1 MLFGRKKPGF
11 VKIEEIDKAAN
22 NSSEETTKDVT
33 ESKTSGNVD
42 DKNSTVHAA
51 DHEEG
56 DSNKTTEKPD
66 LLEYLSA
73 LPDAE
78 DEFADVVEPEDQ
90 NEAEK
95 EEMSEARKLAD
106 YIRLRSAAGNLTK
119 YASLKEE
126 IEEVDQLLMEIKEDE
141 ACEDIVYRE
150 GQKDKYFY
158 SKLNMSDNYAMI
170 TSLVE
175 DKDLVTTIVN
185 MVRFNSKTYPA
196 PTPITYFE
204 KHPYYATRPQIERAC
219 SVLSGKEENS
229 DIERFTNNKNVD
241 FLFSTK
247 FMTPKYAKALAHE
260 DDFID

>member
-11 VKIEEIDKAAN
+11 VKIEEIDKDAN
-22 NSSEETTKDVT
+22 NISEETTQDT
-33 ESKTSGNVD
+33 AENKTSVNDGD
-42 DKNSTVHAA
+42 LNSKVTDNEAGV
-51 DHEEG
+51 
-56 DSNKTTEKPD
+56 SNITTEKPD
-66 LLEYLSA
+66 LLDYLSS
-73 LPDAE
+73 LPDVE
-78 DEFADVVEPEDQ
+78 DEFADIVEPEDQ
-90 NEAEK
+90 NEAEN
-95 EEMSEARKLAD
+95 EEMTEAMKLAD

-119 YASLKEE
+119 YASLKKE
-126 IEEVDQLLMEIKEDE
+126 IEEVDQILMEIENDK
-141 ACEDIVYRE
+141 ACEDIVYKE
-150 GQKDKYFY
+150 GQKDKYYY

-170 TSLVE
+170 SSLVE

-196 PTPITYFE
+196 PTPVTYFE
-204 KHPYYATRPQIERAC
+204 RHPYYATRPQIERAYT
-219 SVLSGKEENS
+219 VLSGIEENS

>member
-11 VKIEEIDKAAN
+11 VKIEEINEDTSN
-22 NSSEETTKDVT
+22 ISEEITQDT
-33 ESKTSGNVD
+33 EGNKTSVKDGNL
-42 DKNSTVHAA
+42 NSKAI
-51 DHEEG
+51 DNEEKVL
-56 DSNKTTEKPD
+56 NKTSEKPD
-66 LLEYLSA
+66 LLEYLST

-78 DEFADVVEPEDQ
+78 DEFADLVEPEDQ
-90 NEAEK
+90 NQAEQEEITEA
-95 EEMSEARKLAD
+95 MKLAE

-126 IEEVDQLLMEIKEDE
+126 IEEVDRILMEMKKDE
-141 ACEDIVYRE
+141 ACEDIAYKE
-150 GQKDKYFY
+150 GQKDKYYY
-158 SKLNMSDNYAMI
+158 SQLNMSDNYAMI
-170 TSLVE
+170 ASLVE

-204 KHPYYATRPQIERAC
+204 QHPYYVTRPQIERAYA
-219 SVLSGKEENS
+219 VLSGKEENS

-247 FMTPKYAKALAHE
+247 FLTPKYAKALAHE

>member
-11 VKIEEIDKAAN
+11 VKIEESDKDAN
-22 NSSEETTKDVT
+22 NISEETIQETT
-33 ESKTSGNVD
+33 ENKTSVNDSDLNSKTGNE
-42 DKNSTVHAA
+42 A
-51 DHEEG
+51 E
-56 DSNKTTEKPD
+56 DSNKTSEKPD
-66 LLEYLSA
+66 LLEFLSS
-73 LPDAE
+73 LPDVE
-78 DEFADVVEPEDQ
+78 DEFADLVEPEDQ
-90 NEAEK
+90 NEAEN
-95 EEMSEARKLAD
+95 EEMTEAMKLAD

-119 YASLKEE
+119 YASLKKE
-126 IEEVDQLLMEIKEDE
+126 IEEVDQILMEIKKDE
-141 ACEDIVYRE
+141 ACEDIVYKE
-150 GQKDKYFY
+150 GQNDKYYY

-170 TSLVE
+170 SSLVE

-196 PTPITYFE
+196 PTPVTYFE
-204 KHPYYATRPQIERAC
+204 KHPYYATRPQIERAYT
-219 SVLSGKEENS
+219 VLSGKEENS

>member
-11 VKIEEIDKAAN
+11 VKIEEINEDAN
-22 NSSEETTKDVT
+22 YISEETTQDT
-33 ESKTSGNVD
+33 AENKTSVNDGD
-42 DKNSTVHAA
+42 LNSKMTDNEAGV
-51 DHEEG
+51 
-56 DSNKTTEKPD
+56 SNKTSEKPD
-66 LLEYLSA
+66 LLEYLST
-73 LPDAE
+73 LPDVE
-78 DEFADVVEPEDQ
+78 EEFVDFVEPEDQ
-90 NEAEK
+90 NEAED
-95 EEMSEARKLAD
+95 EEMTEAMKLAD

-119 YASLKEE
+119 YASLKKE
-126 IEEVDQLLMEIKEDE
+126 IEEVDQILMEIKNDE
-141 ACEDIVYRE
+141 ACEDIVYKE
-150 GQKDKYFY
+150 GQKDKYYY
-158 SKLNMSDNYAMI
+158 SKLNMSNTYAMI
-170 TSLVE
+170 SSLVE

-204 KHPYYATRPQIERAC
+204 RHPYYVTRPQIERAYA
-219 SVLSGKEENS
+219 VLSGKEENS

>member
-11 VKIEEIDKAAN
+11 VNIEEINEDGISK
-22 NSSEETTKDVT
+22 ETTQNTAENETSVNDSDLNSKVT
-33 ESKTSGNVD
+33 DSEPGV
-42 DKNSTVHAA
+42 
-51 DHEEG
+51 
-56 DSNKTTEKPD
+56 SNKTSEKPE
-66 LLEYLSA
+66 LLEYLST
-73 LPDAE
+73 LPDVE
-78 DEFADVVEPEDQ
+78 DEFADLVEPEDQ
-90 NEAEK
+90 NQAEN
-95 EEMSEARKLAD
+95 EEMTEAMKLAD

-119 YASLKEE
+119 YASLKKE
-126 IEEVDQLLMEIKEDE
+126 IEEVDQILMELKNDK
-141 ACEDIVYRE
+141 ACEDIVYKE
-150 GQKDKYFY
+150 GQKDKYYY

-170 TSLVE
+170 SSLVE

-204 KHPYYATRPQIERAC
+204 RHPYYAAKPQIERAYA
-219 SVLSGKEENS
+219 VLSGKEENS